1 MFFRK
6 KQKVDLD
13 AKFKEVYHEVN
24 KITADA
30 GNELDVTI
38 KYSQLKLACRKY
50 DELIDLIHQGANF
63 EEKHFLSLK
72 ESVEEETKSKA
83 YKKDFDYTY
92 TLGVFETI
100 ELLKNRPDLVLRVY
114 IKSNSY
120 KNKGIP
126 IIDEICREKHIELIE
141 SDNTIQKLS
150 KKDNCFAIAII
161 KKYEMTLQ
169 EGNHVVLVNPGDMGN
184 MGTIMRTMLGFNY
197 YNLAIIRPGVDVF
210 DPRVLRAS
218 MGAMFHLN
226 IEYFDSFEDYLKRF
240 PSHDIYTLMLK
251 GATNIHKVESKE
263 GYHSL
268 VFGNESSGLP
278 DEYLDYGKS
287 IFIPHSH
294 HIDSLNLSMALG
306 MTLMHFSKD
315 EFKDKEVL

>member
-1 MFFRK
+1 
-6 KQKVDLD
+6 
-13 AKFKEVYHEVN
+13 
-24 KITADA
+24 
-30 GNELDVTI
+30 
-38 KYSQLKLACRKY
+38 
-50 DELIDLIHQGANF
+50 
-63 EEKHFLSLK
+63 
-72 ESVEEETKSKA
+72 
-83 YKKDFDYTY
+83 
-92 TLGVFETI
+92 
-100 ELLKNRPDLVLRVY
+100 
-114 IKSNSY
+114 
-120 KNKGIP
+120 
-126 IIDEICREKHIELIE
+126 LIE

-240 PSHDIYTLMLK
+240 QSHDIYTLMLK
-251 GATNIHKVESKE
+251 GATNIHKVESKK

-294 HIDSLNLSMALG
+294 YIDSLNLSMALG

>member
-1 MFFRK
+1 
-6 KQKVDLD
+6 
-13 AKFKEVYHEVN
+13 
-24 KITADA
+24 
-30 GNELDVTI
+30 
-38 KYSQLKLACRKY
+38 
-50 DELIDLIHQGANF
+50 
-63 EEKHFLSLK
+63 
-72 ESVEEETKSKA
+72 
-83 YKKDFDYTY
+83 
-92 TLGVFETI
+92 
-100 ELLKNRPDLVLRVY
+100 
-114 IKSNSY
+114 
-120 KNKGIP
+120 
-126 IIDEICREKHIELIE
+126 
-141 SDNTIQKLS
+141 
-150 KKDNCFAIAII
+150 
-161 KKYEMTLQ
+161 
-169 EGNHVVLVNPGDMGN
+169 

-240 PSHDIYTLMLK
+240 QSHDIYTLMLK
-251 GATNIHKVESKE
+251 GATNIHKVESKK

-294 HIDSLNLSMALG
+294 YIDSLNLSMALG

>member
-1 MFFRK
+1 M
-6 KQKVDLD
+6 
-13 AKFKEVYHEVN
+13 
-24 KITADA
+24 KI
-30 GNELDVTI
+30 
-38 KYSQLKLACRKY
+38 
-50 DELIDLIHQGANF
+50 
-63 EEKHFLSLK
+63 
-72 ESVEEETKSKA
+72 KA

-218 MGAMFHLN
+218 MGAMFLLN

-251 GATNIHKVESKE
+251 GATNYHKVESKE

>member
-72 ESVEEETKSKA
+72 ESVEEETKRVEGL
-83 YKKDFDYTY
+83 
-92 TLGVFETI
+92 LGVFETI

>member
-1 MFFRK
+1 M
-6 KQKVDLD
+6 
-13 AKFKEVYHEVN
+13 
-24 KITADA
+24 KI
-30 GNELDVTI
+30 
-38 KYSQLKLACRKY
+38 
-50 DELIDLIHQGANF
+50 
-63 EEKHFLSLK
+63 
-72 ESVEEETKSKA
+72 KA

-100 ELLKNRPDLVLRVY
+100 ELLKNKPELVLRVY
-114 IKSNSY
+114 VKSNSY
-120 KNKGIP
+120 KNAGIK
-126 IIDEICREKHIELIE
+126 IIDEICKEKHIELIE

-161 KKYEMTLQ
+161 KKYQMSLQ
-169 EGNHVVLVNPGDMGN
+169 EGRHVVLVNPGDMGN

-218 MGAMFHLN
+218 MGAIFHLN
-226 IEYFDSFEDYLKRF
+226 IEYFDDFDDYLKRF
-240 PSHDIYTLMLK
+240 SNHQIYPLMLK
-251 GATNIHKVESKE
+251 GAQNIYQVKCKQNN
-263 GYHSL
+263 HSL

-278 DEYLDYGKS
+278 DDYLNYGQS

-306 MTLMHFSKD
+306 ITLAHFSKD
-315 EFKDKEVL
+315 EFKNKTVL